1 MKIIVDAFGGDHAP
15 LSILEGSAMA
25 VKKFDVN
32 LILVG
37 DKDKLKSTANENNIR
52 LDRIELA
59 HADSVIDVED
69 DPRDILRAKSDSS
82 MAIGLKML
90 SQGEGDAFVSAGS
103 TSALVLGASSIV
115 KRIKGIRRA
124 SLAPIIPTDSGC
136 YMLLDAGA
144 NSECRP
150 EMLQQFAIM
159 GSCYMNGIMNIKSPK
174 VGLVNIGE
182 EPNKGR
188 ELELATYKLLQESPV
203 NFYGNVEPREIPLGA
218 CDVVITDGFTGNVV
232 LKMTEGMGK
241 LISLNLNNIF
251 KKNLLTK
258 IGAMFV
264 LKQLNVFKKKM
275 DYTEHGGAALMG
287 VSKPVIKAHGSS
299 NAKAFMNAIR
309 QARDFSQRG
318 VIDKITQSLALIN
331 KKTTE

>member
-15 LSILEGSAMA
+15 LSVLEGSSMA
-25 VKKFDVN
+25 VKKLGVN

-37 DKDKLKSTANENNIR
+37 NVEKLKSLADKNAIQ
-52 LDRIELA
+52 LDGIEFA
-59 HADSVIDVED
+59 HADSIIDVED

-159 GSCYMNGIMNIKSPK
+159 GSCYMSGIMNINSPK
-174 VGLVNIGE
+174 VGLVNIGA

-188 ELELATYKLLQESPV
+188 ELELATYKILQESPI
-203 NFYGNVEPREIPLGA
+203 NFYGNVEPRDIPLGA

-241 LISLNLNNIF
+241 LISINLNNIF
-251 KKNLLTK
+251 RKNFLTK
-258 IGAMFV
+258 IGALFV
-264 LKQLNVFKKKM
+264 MKQLNGFRKKM

-287 VSKPVIKAHGSS
+287 VAKPVIKAHGSS
-299 NAKAFMNAIR
+299 NVKAFMNAIR
-309 QARDFSQRG
+309 QARDFSQRD
-318 VIDKITQSLALIN
+318 VIKNITESLALISN
-331 KKTTE
+331 KSEK